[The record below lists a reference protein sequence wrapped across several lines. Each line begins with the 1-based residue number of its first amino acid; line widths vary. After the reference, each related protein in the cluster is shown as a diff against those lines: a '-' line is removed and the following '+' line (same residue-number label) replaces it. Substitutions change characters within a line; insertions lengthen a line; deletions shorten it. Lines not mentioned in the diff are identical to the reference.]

1 MNNYMKQKIY
11 QKNIA
16 WMYILILAFG
26 TIASLAI
33 PQQEM
38 AVAQDTLIIPDE
50 AIRLR
55 ILANSDNDKDQE
67 VKRAIRD
74 AVNAEITKWVEDLTS
89 IDDARELI
97 KAQLP
102 VVEEIARKELADWNL
117 EYSVDVDFGQVQF
130 PTKLYGQFLYPA
142 GTYEAIM
149 ITLGEGSGANWWCVL
164 FPPLCFLDF
173 STSLAV
179 NSGFEED
186 PVETVDKP
194 VDSEEV
200 KNTSEINE
208 EKTSENPPAYVA
220 ETEDDEVKVRF
231 FLADLFS
238 KWF

>member
-1 MNNYMKQKIY
+1 MEFMNNYMKQKIY

-102 VVEEIARKELADWNL
+102 VVEEIARKELADL
-117 EYSVDVDFGQVQF
+117 E
-130 PTKLYGQFLYPA
+130 
-142 GTYEAIM
+142 
-149 ITLGEGSGANWWCVL
+149 LG
-164 FPPLCFLDF
+164 
-173 STSLAV
+173 
-179 NSGFEED
+179 
-186 PVETVDKP
+186 
-194 VDSEEV
+194 
-200 KNTSEINE
+200 
-208 EKTSENPPAYVA
+208 
-220 ETEDDEVKVRF
+220 
-231 FLADLFS
+231 LFS
-238 KWF
+238 RC